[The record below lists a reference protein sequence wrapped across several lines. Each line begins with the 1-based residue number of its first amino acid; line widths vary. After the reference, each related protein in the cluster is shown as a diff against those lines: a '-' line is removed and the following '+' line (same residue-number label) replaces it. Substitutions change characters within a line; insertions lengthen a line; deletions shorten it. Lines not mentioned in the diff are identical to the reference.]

1 MARQAGPI
9 YLIGTIDDITF
20 YKMEGEYYA
29 RKKSSLDRRQFRTD
43 PRFAR
48 SRKAAHTFGEASQL
62 ASAIYWQLP
71 KAQRGKGVVNRLT
84 GQVGQL
90 LRKGLSSQQILKHFL
105 QPCQPK
111 ATQPAAHPPVTDTTS
126 VQTPTPAPALSLVWQ
141 VTPKGIL
148 IGHQL
153 EQALSIST
161 SHSSLSSAVCNSDSI
176 PLLE

>member
-20 YKMEGEYYA
+20 YKMEGEYFA

-48 SRKAAHTFGEASQL
+48 SRQAAHTFGEASQL

-84 GQVGQL
+84 GQVGAL
-90 LRKGLSSQQILKHFL
+90 LRKGHTPEEVKIILLQQMGIVSCTSQQ
-105 QPCQPK
+105 PE
-111 ATQPAAHPPVTDTTS
+111 PAIAPPVKKQ
-126 VQTPTPAPALSLVWQ
+126 VPTVLSGWHI
-141 VTPKGIL
+141 TPKGKL
-148 IGHQL
+148 FKTL
-153 EQALSIST
+153 VD
-161 SHSSLSSAVCNSDSI
+161 SSLLTCPESYSKVLTTHL
-176 PLLE
+176 PGRQRE